1 MDSRRRMRL
10 SIIVVLS
17 LLFISSCYCQ
27 QKISEKNYSLYIQS
41 LIGGKREVSIPSG
54 RVDLVTEDY
63 AFEIEKANKW
73 KHSIG
78 QSLWYALNTN
88 KKPGII
94 LIIEEPKDNKYMI
107 QLNTALE
114 YADLS
119 DKIQV
124 YVFPQDFEEL
134 INAKKEKKAGNI
146 R

>member
-1 MDSRRRMRL
+1 MRL
-10 SIIVVLS
+10 SLIFALKLMLV
-17 LLFISSCYCQ
+17 SSSYCQ
-27 QKISEKNYSLYIQS
+27 HQISEKDYSLYIQS
-41 LIGGKREVSIPSG
+41 LIGGEREVSIPSG
-54 RVDLVTEDY
+54 RVDLVTKEY

-88 KKPGII
+88 RKPGII
-94 LIIEEPKDNKYMI
+94 LILENSKDNKYMI

-114 YADLS
+114 YADLA

-124 YVFPQDFEEL
+124 FIFPKDFEEL
-134 INAKKEKKAGNI
+134 INATKGKKS

>member
-10 SIIVVLS
+10 SIIAVLS
-17 LLFISSCYCQ
+17 LMLTSSCYCQ

-41 LIGGKREVSIPSG
+41 LIGGKREVAIPSG

-88 KKPGII
+88 KNPGII

-124 YVFPQDFEEL
+124 YVFPLDFEEL
-134 INAKKEKKAGNI
+134 IKTKKE
-146 R
+146 